1 VKFRVKVT
9 LVLIIETGNKKR
21 EFSFKNDKKFLS
33 EKKLLARPNR
43 EEGSPII
50 MCPIIHI

>member
-1 VKFRVKVT
+1 M
-9 LVLIIETGNKKR
+9 LIEIARNKKH

-33 EKKLLARPNR
+33 EKKLLAGSNR